1 LAINGQKVFLSGPN
15 IAWQS
20 YGYDFGNGMYDV
32 NGGALESMLQSISDN
47 GGNSV
52 SKSQHYVNIFDIIKN
67 HVLFQV
73 TVISETHCLPL
84 YKK

>member
-1 LAINGQKVFLSGPN
+1 LSINGQKVFLSGPN

-52 SKSQHYVNIFDIIKN
+52 SKLLIYLNI
-67 HVLFQV
+67 
-73 TVISETHCLPL
+73 
-84 YKK
+84 